1 MNKLMKVLEGKDT
14 PLKRYLLGDSQDDMI
29 RTDFGTK
36 KVFFECR
43 SCLKVHPLDCYDEC
57 SRKCIEC
64 LFLKEKKQSAMLGIH
79 VYK

>member
-1 MNKLMKVLEGKDT
+1 MKYYENWEHR
-14 PLKRYLLGDSQDDMI
+14 KRELAEAIELDLG
-29 RTDFGTK
+29 TE

-43 SCLKVHPLDCYDEC
+43 SCRKVHPLDCYDEC